1 MTKRCDELD
10 MNKLKEVYRE
20 HGWPSGDYKK
30 KECMEALEKAAEDL
44 MR

>member
-1 MTKRCDELD
+1 MTKCCDELD
-10 MNKLKEVYRE
+10 MNKSKEAYRE
-20 HGWPSGDYKK
+20 HGWPPRDCKK